1 MRPLVR
7 ALLHVLNSSL
17 PDDVA
22 PGDEAASPATQYATS
37 IAAAGVPPTSRLTR
51 SGIGRSE
58 LALSR
63 PVFHQ
68 LEQ

>member
-37 IAAAGVPPTSRLTR
+37 IAAAGGASNVPTDEV
-51 SGIGRSE
+51 GD
-58 LALSR
+58 R
-63 PVFHQ
+63 PV
-68 LEQ
+68 